1 MKNLSGCTDDSETE
15 SDEES
20 KAKQSESL
28 FEPGADPGFQVK
40 GDAFKKSCRAEEGAK
55 MFGVFRMKNHDF
67 TQKNHFFSNFRILPC
82 EQTNINA
89 PQSESYMPSYAT
101 YESLVEKT
109 IAV

>member
-1 MKNLSGCTDDSETE
+1 MISKLNPKIMKNLSGCTDDSETE

-28 FEPGADPGFQVK
+28 FEPGADPGIQVK

-67 TQKNHFFSNFRILPC
+67 TQK
-82 EQTNINA
+82 
-89 PQSESYMPSYAT
+89 
-101 YESLVEKT
+101 KT
-109 IAV
+109 IFFPILGSSPANRPT